1 MEGSK
6 NQNPHLREIRHS
18 IEDHSLAFINN
29 SETKKKKKIQQQG
42 FFLMW
47 VTTV

>member
-29 SETKKKKKIQQQG
+29 SETNKNKIQQQG